1 MATAQNRAPLWRLR
15 DELSTIYPAA
25 TNFQLA
31 LLNTAPNQQAITA
44 GAVSGTTITKTSHRF
59 VVGQA
64 LTTNANLGT
73 WLAGQVRYVV
83 AATTNTFQVST
94 TPGGAAVSLTGATA
108 TISDLPLVNPIHL
121 SPAQPALPAWDEP
134 QSLAAVLA
142 KELLSYDGLATR
154 PQVQRAAAPVID
166 ANANTVTVTLNRATL
181 NNTTG
186 STNLSFDAVAVI
198 SGGTTAPGNTTGT
211 LIGWAFLDAPV
222 LLDQSGPKD
231 FIYTVVRSGA

>member
-1 MATAQNRAPLWRLR
+1 MAIAQNRAPLWRLR

-31 LLNTAPNQQAITA
+31 LLNTAANQQAITA
-44 GAVSGTTITKTSHRF
+44 GAVSGTTITKTAHKF
-59 VVGQA
+59 VIGQA

-83 AATTNTFQVST
+83 AATANTFQVST

-121 SPAQPALPAWDEP
+121 NPAQPQLPAWDEP
-134 QSLAAVLA
+134 QTVAAVLA
-142 KELLSYDGLATR
+142 KEIASYDGLATR
-154 PQVQRAAAPVID
+154 PQVQRASAPVID
-166 ANANTVTVTLNRATL
+166 GAANTVTLTLNRATL

-186 STNLSFDAVAVI
+186 TGVVTFDAIAVL
-198 SGGTTAPGNTTGT
+198 SGGSTTPGNTTGT
-211 LIGWAFLDAPV
+211 LIGWALLDAPV
-222 LLDQSGPKD
+222 ILDQSGAKE
-231 FIYTVVRSGA
+231 FAYTVVRGGA